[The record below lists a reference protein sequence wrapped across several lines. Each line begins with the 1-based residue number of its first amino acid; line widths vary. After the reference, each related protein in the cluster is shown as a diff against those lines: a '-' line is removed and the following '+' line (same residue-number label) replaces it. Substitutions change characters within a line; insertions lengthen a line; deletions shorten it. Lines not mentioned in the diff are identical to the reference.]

1 MPLHG
6 LKKGKFKV
14 NSSKLLQTLVQDYI
28 ASTNW
33 WYTIRDIHN
42 YLEQI
47 TGKSICKLSI
57 SKFVKLWLNKS
68 YKRWSSRPSNYD
80 PIRITILKR
89 IFAIELSDIISSNQL
104 LVNIDEVHFSKS
116 SKTNYSWL
124 NKESNDFRWNISF
137 KGSLS
142 IIWAITSSCNWFTTN
157 LVGANNASNFVEYIK
172 KLSKWIEEDLRIE
185 LHNTVIIL
193 DNCLIHKSRKSME
206 ELNSR
211 GWKVIFLAPYSPEW
225 ASIELMFNTLK
236 RRLQRHSKNIII
248 NLSKE
253 EGFNNIK
260 EWLATFSN
268 QEIVSYWK
276 KSIKTI
282 SSLLSIRLI

>member
-1 MPLHG
+1 M
-6 LKKGKFKV
+6 
-14 NSSKLLQTLVQDYI
+14 QDYI
-28 ASTNW
+28 VSTNW

-57 SKFVKLWLNKS
+57 TKFVKLWLNKS

-80 PIRITILKR
+80 SIRIALLKR
-89 IFAIELSDIISSNQL
+89 IFAIELSNIISSNQL
-104 LVNIDEVHFSKS
+104 LINIDEVHFSKS

-124 NKESNDFRWNISF
+124 NKGGNDFRWNLSF

-142 IIWAITSSCNWFTTN
+142 MICAITSSGNWFTTN
-157 LVGANNASNFVEYIK
+157 LTEANSTSSFVEYIQ
-172 KLSKWIEEDLRIE
+172 KLSKWIIEDIWIE
-185 LHNTVIIL
+185 INNVVIIL
-193 DNCLIHKSRKSME
+193 DNCPIHKSRKSLE
-206 ELNSR
+206 ELNRR
-211 GWKVIFLAPYSPEW
+211 GWKVIILAPYSPEW
-225 ASIELMFNTLK
+225 APIELMFNTLK
-236 RRLQRHSKNIII
+236 RRLQRHTKNVMI

-253 EGFNNIK
+253 EGFNRIR

-276 KSIKTI
+276 
-282 SSLLSIRLI
+282 